1 MSEVLETAIKA
12 VEIYAT
18 RHPRPC
24 QVTQKQAA
32 EMLRIS
38 PTTINIRVKSGQIKL
53 NGLGMIPISEID
65 RLIAG

>member
-1 MSEVLETAIKA
+1 MTEALEIAIKA
-12 VEIYAT
+12 VEIYEA

-32 EMLRIS
+32 EMLKVS
-38 PTTINIRVKSGQIKL
+38 PTTINLRVKSGQIKL

-65 RLIAG
+65 RLVAG